1 MTSPSDRD
9 RAASGDRVLIS
20 VPRWMAALHDPG
32 IQSVLVLVGLA
43 VAAFVMFALAWRGGA
58 RTPYVP
64 LQMPWLVSGGLAGL
78 GLLGMALGA
87 WSIHLGRR
95 QDAVHRL
102 AADDLVREAVEL
114 AEDVRT
120 GGGCPPRRNQ
130 T

>member
-1 MTSPSDRD
+1 MTVSREHDRVE
-9 RAASGDRVLIS
+9 SGDRVLIS

-32 IQSVLVLVGLA
+32 IQSVLVLAGLA

-95 QDAVHRL
+95 QDALHRV

-114 AEDVRT
+114 AEGLRA
-120 GGGCPPRRNQ
+120 GGGCPARRNQ
-130 T
+130 P